1 MFDQPMKRVLGSTLM
16 AGLMALGL
24 GACEDATGPDGAR
37 TTVTLSQLQEGS
49 ASMAASMLASET
61 GLAQVTMEEV
71 TSIVVRVTRV
81 QVHRAGGDDGNGDGN
96 GNGDG
101 AGGPA
106 WVDLA
111 VESTEVDLIA
121 DLSDG
126 QTVTLADGELDAGSY
141 DQVRLFVDS
150 AAIVFSEA
158 QPVPGGGDE
167 TVTEAQLEIPSAAQT
182 GIKIPGASFTVE
194 EESPATVEIL
204 FDAGTSVQ
212 NINITGTGQV
222 MMAPVLIGE
231 NASESG

>member
-1 MFDQPMKRVLGSTLM
+1 MLDHPMKRVLGSTLM
-16 AGLMALGL
+16 AGLMALSL
-24 GACEDATGPDGAR
+24 GACDDATGPDGAR
-37 TTVTLSQLQEGS
+37 TTVTLSQLEDGS
-49 ASMAASMLASET
+49 ATMAASMVASET
-61 GLAQVTMEEV
+61 GLAQVTMDEV

-81 QVHRAGGDDGNGDGN
+81 QVHRAGGDDGNGN
-96 GNGDG
+96 GNG

-111 VESTEVDLIA
+111 VESAEVDLIA

-126 QTVTLADGELDAGSY
+126 QTVTLADGELDAASY

-150 AAIVFSEA
+150 AAIVFSEP
-158 QPVPGGGDE
+158 QPLPGGGDE
-167 TVTEAQLEIPSAAQT
+167 TVTEAQLEIPSAGQT
-182 GIKIPGASFTVE
+182 GIKIPGAGFTVE

-231 NASESG
+231 NAPESG